1 MTELTDK
8 SAARNRSDEIAVQE
22 YRYYC
27 KLFGDMITRTP
38 CLLRRRELNGKS
50 TFFCEGCSKDTM
62 MNSPR
67 NRLRAQQE
75 LNGWFSK
82 IND

>member
-1 MTELTDK
+1 MTELIEK
-8 SAARNRSDEIAVQE
+8 RAAGGRCHEDVAQD

-50 TFFCEGCSKDTM
+50 DFACGGCSKDTL
-62 MNSPR
+62 MNSR
-67 NRLRAQQE
+67 HNSLRAPQE
-75 LNGWFSK
+75 R
-82 IND
+82 I

>member
-1 MTELTDK
+1 MTELIGKMAARDRSNE
-8 SAARNRSDEIAVQE
+8 SAALE

-27 KLFGDMITRTP
+27 KLFDDMITRTP

-50 TFFCEGCSKDTM
+50 EFFCLGCSKDTL

-67 NRLRAQQE
+67 NRLRARQE
-75 LNGWFSK
+75 QS
-82 IND
+82 

>member
-1 MTELTDK
+1 MAGVPNMTELIDRRSARNWGDE
-8 SAARNRSDEIAVQE
+8 SAAQE

-50 TFFCEGCSKDTM
+50 DFVCQGCSKDTI

-75 LNGWFSK
+75 RS
-82 IND
+82 